1 MTHPMSHRPSSDD
14 QPDEPTDPRPMTNP
28 MSPPIRRPTTSPINL
43 PVRSPMNARTGRS
56 TSRATLPTVAA
67 RVLAVGAFWVCGLAA
82 SPAWA
87 HKPSDAHLRLDADG
101 STLTGRLD
109 IAVRDLDGA
118 LGLDSDGKGEITWAE
133 LSAAAPRIADYVE
146 HRLAIGSDGTPC
158 AVHLGSPA
166 LAELSD
172 GAYWALPISARCT
185 HDPRSIEIAY
195 SLLFDID
202 SMHRGLAHVAG
213 QTVIVRDAR
222 PVQIALDDATSFAS
236 FVKEGV
242 WHIWMGI
249 DHILFL
255 VCLILPAVFQRR
267 TQRWTAADSLRDV
280 CKEVFEIVTAFTL
293 AHSITL
299 VISGVGL
306 VALPSRFV
314 ETAIAL
320 SVVAAALNNLLRTVD
335 ARWAVAFALGLL
347 HGFGFSSVLI
357 DLGLPSRELIG
368 ALLGFNLGVELG
380 QAAIVCALLPVL
392 FWIRRTLAYQALLWA
407 GSGTVAI
414 IAALWSFQRY
424 AA

>member
-1 MTHPMSHRPSSDD
+1 MK
-14 QPDEPTDPRPMTNP
+14 PTALAALVV
-28 MSPPIRRPTTSPINL
+28 SWL
-43 PVRSPMNARTGRS
+43 
-56 TSRATLPTVAA
+56 VAA
-67 RVLAVGAFWVCGLAA
+67 
-82 SPAWA
+82 PAWA
-87 HKPSDAHLRLDADG
+87 HKPSDAHLRIAVDG
-101 STLTGRLD
+101 DTITGRLD

-118 LGLDSDGKGEITWAE
+118 LGLDADGNGQITWAE
-133 LSAAAPRIADYVE
+133 LAASGPRIADYVE
-146 HRLAIGSDGTPC
+146 RRVVLGADGTAC
-158 AVHLGSPA
+158 KQALGAAA

-172 GAYWALPISARCT
+172 GAYWAIPVSAACPHAPT
-185 HDPRSIEIAY
+185 SIDITY

-213 QTVIVRDAR
+213 QTVIIRDAR
-222 PVQIALDDATSFAS
+222 TIRVALDDATSFAS

-255 VCLILPAVFQRR
+255 LCLILPAVFQRR
-267 TQRWTAADSLRDV
+267 TQRWSAADSLRDV

-299 VISGVGL
+299 VISAIGL
-306 VALPSRFV
+306 VTLPSRFV

-320 SVVAAALNNLLRTVD
+320 SVVAAALNNLLRTID

-357 DLGLPSRELIG
+357 DLGLPSHELIG

-380 QAAIVCALLPVL
+380 QAAIVLALLPVL
-392 FWIRRTLAYQALLWA
+392 FWIRRTIAYQALLWA

-414 IAALWSFQRY
+414 IATLWSYQRCF
-424 AA
+424 A